1 MEMGG
6 LIQSRQAVQRILQE
20 IQSFRGGVGD
30 LVCYDWINIPL
41 VYTQV
46 CSILINFFAIFQL
59 ATLSVYAY
67 FLAAVFAVQPQDT
80 IQAPNQSVGL
90 FQLLFYLGWLKV
102 S

>member
-1 MEMGG
+1 MGG

-46 CSILINFFAIFQL
+46 CLILI
-59 ATLSVYAY
+59 
-67 FLAAVFAVQPQDT
+67 D
-80 IQAPNQSVGL
+80 G
-90 FQLLFYLGWLKV
+90 
-102 S
+102 